1 MKKLLVIII
10 LFLGCSKEDNSELI
24 AQYEQQV
31 SNLSTQI
38 TDLNNQVSDLTNQLS
53 NIQTENNDL
62 TSTNNSLNEEVE
74 TQSSEISELQNSNTE
89 IQSLYEEIQS
99 LYAAIEEEYNSLV
112 ESNSN
117 VSIVSLSTQNSLLL
131 EQISALQAELEILN
145 EVIIG
150 LQLELL
156 ISQVETTP
164 ATTISSETETSTSSG
179 TTASSGTETSTSSE
193 STSSGTTAS
202 SETETTA
209 SSETETST
217 NYALE
222 GNFSDAVNFLA
233 VGYNGTILTSEN
245 GETWTSRSNSNVIG
259 SLFGATYG
267 NGVFVITGNDGTY
280 TSSDGISWT
289 RTGEG
294 SRKVLY
300 SNGKFVGGPG
310 YSTDGTNWS
319 SGCSGWGIAY
329 GDGKYVYVPYSYGDH
344 TYSTDGV
351 NCQSSNKIPNSYLAE
366 NSGYL
371 WDLAYGNG
379 MFVAA
384 AGNGN
389 SFYVTSPDGINWTPR
404 TFSRSGHRMS
414 TISYVNGK
422 FVGVGGGGSIS
433 VSSDGINWTESQ
445 VSSDPNKNG
454 TLQSV
459 TYGNGKYVIG
469 GSIRVSSSEFY
480 DGVYISSDLQNWT
493 SYNLGASGELGLYYM
508 IYKN

>member
-1 MKKLLVIII
+1 TATPNA
-10 LFLGCSKEDNSELI
+10 G
-24 AQYEQQV
+24 YEFT
-31 SNLSTQI
+31 SWSDGST
-38 TDLNNQVSDLTNQLS
+38 
-53 NIQTENNDL
+53 E
-62 TSTNNSLNEEVE
+62 
-74 TQSSEISELQNSNTE
+74 QSR
-89 IQSLYEEIQS
+89 
-99 LYAAIEEEYNSLV
+99 
-112 ESNSN
+112 
-117 VSIVSLSTQNSLLL
+117 
-131 EQISALQAELEILN
+131 
-145 EVIIG
+145 
-150 LQLELL
+150 
-156 ISQVETTP
+156 
-164 ATTISSETETSTSSG
+164 TISVSQNLTLTANFIENSASGSTSGLTTNSG
-179 TTASSGTETSTSSE
+179 
-193 STSSGTTAS
+193 
-202 SETETTA
+202 
-209 SSETETST
+209 
-217 NYALE
+217 
-222 GNFSDAVNFLA
+222 AVNFLA
-233 VGYNGTILTSEN
+233 VGSNGTILTSEN
-245 GETWTSRSNSNVIG
+245 GETWTSRSNSTVTGN
-259 SLFGATYG
+259 LFGATYG

-289 RTGEG
+289 RTGVG

-300 SNGKFVGGPG
+300 ANGKFVGGPG

-319 SGCSGWGIAY
+319 SGCTGWGIAY
-329 GDGKYVYVPYSYGDH
+329 GDGKYVYVPYSYTDH

-351 NCQSSNKIPNSYLAE
+351 NCQSSNKIPNIDEFGE

-371 WDLAYGNG
+371 WDLAFGNG

-414 TISYVNGK
+414 TISFVNNK
-422 FVGVGGGGSIS
+422 FVGVGGDGSIS

-480 DGVYISSDLQNWT
+480 DGVYISSDLENWT
-493 SYNLGASGELGLYYM
+493 SYNLGASGDLGLYYM